1 LHTAPRTASGSGA
14 GSSSNL
20 SEVITFLRSATASGG
35 ATAGDSAIRLVTNIR
50 TASGSGVS
58 GQTALYDQDPIQGI
72 TAGYWGIQALVS

>member
-1 LHTAPRTASGSGA
+1 
-14 GSSSNL
+14 
-20 SEVITFLRSATASGG
+20 
-35 ATAGDSAIRLVTNIR
+35 VTNIR